1 MKNNYNSKKAIKI
14 DNQNESIKNDETD
27 EPDGKRVI
35 DMSTITAEKLSLS
48 NFIKQNKSKIYEQ
61 ARKNTLLNKEGKAII
76 SKDDDWFYEKEWD
89 EFYKKDE

>member
-1 MKNNYNSKKAIKI
+1 MCNKDKNN
-14 DNQNESIKNDETD
+14 ETD
-27 EPDGKRVI
+27 EKRVS
-35 DMSTITAEKLSLS
+35 DMNTITAEKLSLS

-76 SKDDDWFYEKEWD
+76 SKNDDWFYEKEWD